1 MATINDIKQKYQ
13 CDTLGNSELKR
24 ITFLKAAIESNN
36 RVIEKAKK
44 DISEATKANVR
55 LKKELKGL
63 EK

>member
-1 MATINDIKQKYQ
+1 MPTVDEIKTKYQ
-13 CDTLGNSELKR
+13 TDTLGNSELKR

-55 LKKELKGL
+55 LKKELKSL